1 MEDWV
6 PQPDMPHFE
15 QTTSVKLKTKKKKK
29 KKVQNFMSVLV
40 WLISAISNIRKNRK
54 KEIKRINPQR
64 KLKRRAGFYRTRKLE
79 TDGSDSKRK
88 FIEGR
93 GEER

>member
-6 PQPDMPHFE
+6 PQSDMPHFE
-15 QTTSVKLKTKKKKK
+15 QTTNVKLKTKKKKKK

-40 WLISAISNIRKNRK
+40 WLIIAISNIRKNRK

-64 KLKRRAGFYRTRKLE
+64 KLKRRTEVLSNKKMRNR
-79 TDGSDSKRK
+79 RV
-88 FIEGR
+88 
-93 GEER
+93 

>member
-29 KKVQNFMSVLV
+29 KIQNFMSVLD

-64 KLKRRAGFYRTRKLE
+64 KLKRRTEVLSNKKMRNR
-79 TDGSDSKRK
+79 RV
-88 FIEGR
+88 
-93 GEER
+93 